1 MTIAPSRRRLGVRI
15 AAVAVAGTTVLAL
28 APAAVAAS
36 RPPAAARSEPRAA
49 GQSPGT
55 DLRMDLRGELEA
67 LVRQGGSTAA
77 LAEVRDRG
85 RVAWRGTAGT
95 ADLALGDPVRA
106 DGRFRTGSVTKTF
119 VATVVL
125 QLVGE
130 GRVRL
135 DDPIERGLPGEVP
148 GGGAITVRQLLNHT
162 SGLANY
168 LDDPRFA
175 YRDEASVRRY
185 LAEGRWIDY
194 RPQQLVDI
202 ANSRPPYFEPGR
214 GWHYSNTNYVL
225 LGMLIERTTG
235 RTWRQEV
242 SERVLWPLGLR
253 DTLLPTSDTRVPG
266 PAAHTYAQLPEGP
279 ADITRLN
286 PSVADA
292 SGSAISTAG
301 DLNRFHAALFGGRLL
316 RPAEFAEM
324 TTTVPVAELHGGYGL
339 GVARIDT
346 PCGEIWGHTGDIRGA
361 ESAVFGTRDG
371 SRQFTLSYQAY
382 DRGDPGATDRAY
394 ESFVTAAACALVARP
409 ASG

>member
-1 MTIAPSRRRLGVRI
+1 MTTAPSRRRFGVRI
-15 AAVAVAGTTVLAL
+15 AAAVVAGTTVLAL
-28 APAAVAAS
+28 APAA
-36 RPPAAARSEPRAA
+36 AARSSATAARAEPRTV
-49 GQSPGT
+49 GRPPGT
-55 DLRMDLRGELEA
+55 GLRVDLRGEVEA

-85 RVAWRGTAGT
+85 RVVWRGTAGT

-106 DGRFRTGSVTKTF
+106 DSRFRTGSVTKTF

-130 GRVRL
+130 GRIRL
-135 DDPIERGLPGEVP
+135 DDPIGHGLPGEVP
-148 GGGAITVRQLLNHT
+148 GGDAITVRQLLNHT

-175 YRDEASVRRY
+175 FRDEASVRRY
-185 LAEGRWIDY
+185 LAEGRWTDY

-214 GWHYSNTNYVL
+214 DWHYSNTNYVL

-242 SERVLWPLGLR
+242 SERVLRPLGLR
-253 DTLLPTSDTRVPG
+253 DTFLPVSDTRVPG
-266 PAAHTYAQLPEGP
+266 PHAHTYVQLPEGP
-279 ADITRLN
+279 ADLTRLN

-292 SGSAISTAG
+292 SGSAISTVG

-324 TTTVPVAELHGGYGL
+324 TTTVPVAELRGGYGL

-371 SRQFTLSYQAY
+371 SRQFALSYQAY

-409 ASG
+409 AAG